1 MTQVQRDRVMKQTR
15 GGALDLLVA
24 TDVAARGLDIDH
36 LSHVVNVNVPESP
49 AAYVHRIGRTGRA
62 GRAGV
67 AITFAEPREHRMIR
81 NIELLTRRKIEVG
94 RLPTVLDVRAKQ
106 LEITRASVREAL
118 VTGDLDRYR
127 VIVAAL
133 ADEYDLMDIATA
145 AMKLA
150 HDATVG
156 PMTDDDTTFDVVAP
170 ATPRSPRERGRTAGA
185 PAAPRGAKAAGMARI
200 YIGAGR
206 KANMRPADLVGAIA
220 NEAGLDARQI
230 GAIEIND
237 RFSLVELPDELIDPV
252 IAALRAAT
260 IKGKRQTVR
269 RDLANRRVRA

>member
-1 MTQVQRDRVMKQTR
+1 
-15 GGALDLLVA
+15 
-24 TDVAARGLDIDH
+24 
-36 LSHVVNVNVPESP
+36 
-49 AAYVHRIGRTGRA
+49 
-62 GRAGV
+62 V
-67 AITFAEPREHRMIR
+67 AITFAEPREHRMFR
-81 NIELLTRRKIEVG
+81 NIESLMRRKIEVG

-156 PMTDDDTTFDVVAP
+156 PTTDDDTSFDVVAAP
-170 ATPRSPRERGRTAGA
+170 APRSPRERGPASKA
-185 PAAPRGAKAAGMARI
+185 SAAPRRAKTAGMARI

-237 RFSLVELPDELIDPV
+237 RFSLVELPDELVDPV
-252 IAALRAAT
+252 IAALRATT

-269 RDLANRRVRA
+269 RDLANRRIKA